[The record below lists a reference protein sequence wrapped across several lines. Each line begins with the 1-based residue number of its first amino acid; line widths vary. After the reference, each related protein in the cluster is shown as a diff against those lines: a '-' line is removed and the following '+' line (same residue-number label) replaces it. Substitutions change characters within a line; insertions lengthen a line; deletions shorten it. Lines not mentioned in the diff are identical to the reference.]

1 MKNILDFSDFS
12 SINEDL
18 SEYTPKLISLIN
30 TKKFKD
36 WFGDWTSKYVE
47 HSLVVDDDGYPLIM
61 YYNCSINL

>member
-30 TKKFKD
+30 TKKNSRI
-36 WFGDWTSKYVE
+36 G
-47 HSLVVDDDGYPLIM
+47 LVTGHQNMENTHLLLMMMVIP
-61 YYNCSINL
+61 S

>member
-30 TKKFKD
+30 TKNSRI
-36 WFGDWTSKYVE
+36 G
-47 HSLVVDDDGYPLIM
+47 LVTGHQNM
-61 YYNCSINL
+61 

>member
-30 TKKFKD
+30 TKNSRI
-36 WFGDWTSKYVE
+36 G
-47 HSLVVDDDGYPLIM
+47 LVTGHQNMENTHLLLMMMVIP
-61 YYNCSINL
+61 S

>member
-30 TKKFKD
+30 TKNSRI
-36 WFGDWTSKYVE
+36 G
-47 HSLVVDDDGYPLIM
+47 LVTGHQNMQNTHLLLMMMVIP
-61 YYNCSINL
+61 S